1 LEKEATEQEQDEDI
15 RIAYNDG
22 DKAGTQLSNENYDK
36 ELSILVDYTSH
47 VTSTPSGSQYVDP
60 TVHGGKLI

>member
-36 ELSILVDYTSH
+36 ELSIL
-47 VTSTPSGSQYVDP
+47 GICNN
-60 TVHGGKLI
+60 L